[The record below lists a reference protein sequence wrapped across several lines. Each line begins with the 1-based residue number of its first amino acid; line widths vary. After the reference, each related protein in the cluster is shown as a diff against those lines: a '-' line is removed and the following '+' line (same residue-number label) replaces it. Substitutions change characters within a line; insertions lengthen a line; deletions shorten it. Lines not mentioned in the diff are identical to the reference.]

1 MRLYCKN
8 AGLIIKNGQ
17 ECNGTG
23 LIENEIYTTYS
34 GPIKDKNG
42 FFNYYIEE
50 LSDIKLAER
59 FTPLDENF
67 VDDLLKSIEFEP
79 AELETA

>member
-1 MRLYCKN
+1 MRLYCIN
-8 AGLIIKNGQ
+8 DGIIVKNGQ

-23 LIENEIYTTYS
+23 LVKNEIYTTYS

-50 LSDIKLAER
+50 LGEIKLCER
-59 FTPLDENF
+59 FTPLDDNF
-67 VDDLLKSIEFEP
+67 VDNLLASVEFGMME
-79 AELETA
+79 EVV